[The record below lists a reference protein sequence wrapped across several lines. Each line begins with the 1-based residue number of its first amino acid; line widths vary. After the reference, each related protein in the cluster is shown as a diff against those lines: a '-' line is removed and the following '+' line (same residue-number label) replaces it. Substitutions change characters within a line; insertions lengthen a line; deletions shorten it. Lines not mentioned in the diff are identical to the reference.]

1 MPAKNRL
8 SLFTGLILT
17 LAVLAAGCA
26 PQTGGDVAPAL
37 TAALYEVSGTV
48 QTLKPSEGLFKDA
61 ADGTTIEVSDQVLT
75 YDNGRTRVDLSNGTI
90 VRVGP
95 LTTFTLEAVDVNASG
110 PFARFKLD
118 IGELWIILNGGQVN
132 VDTPAGLASV
142 RGSYLNVIVR
152 PDTGE
157 TIVTCLEGTCTLGND
172 GGSVTLGAG
181 ETARILNTS
190 LPPET
195 GKMDDQ
201 DVQRWL
207 DANPEATLVVVP
219 LSPVPDPATP
229 TPTATLDPAQPTN
242 TLEPTLTPTIGPS
255 PTPSA
260 TAIDCGPPDGWVIY
274 TVKAGETL
282 FGLGGAFQVP
292 VPDLQRANC
301 MGASVAILAG
311 QGLFVPNRAT
321 VTPTITPTPV
331 PTRTPAPTR
340 TSAAPASTNT
350 PVTPAPTKSPTPSS
364 TPVYTATMSGSGT
377 NAVFTSPIG
386 PNITSIG
393 ACTNFYSI
401 NVTDP
406 DGILTVKVVASVND
420 PAFTSPTYHLMSDQG
435 GGVYELNLSIDT
447 SANVGTDTVYY
458 RYEMVDNSGWTQ
470 KYPTTPRS
478 YTDALDCGPATA
490 TPDPNT
496 TFILIA
502 APGDMSTIIS
512 CTNQYTVEVA
522 DGDGVM
528 DVFLEY
534 SVNDPTFSTP
544 FPYYIAFNY
553 ISGNVWEVYANLD
566 SSTDGTPSATDT
578 VYWRIKAQDILYNST
593 YFPASYFQ
601 YDDPND
607 CSGI

>member
-1 MPAKNRL
+1 MLAKNRL
-8 SLFTGLILT
+8 SLLVGLILT

-26 PQTGGDVAPAL
+26 PQTGGATTPAL

-172 GGSVTLGAG
+172 GGTVTLGAG

-190 LPPET
+190 LPPQT

-219 LSPVPDPATP
+219 LSPVPDPVTP
-229 TPTATLDPAQPTN
+229 TPTATLDPSQPTS
-242 TLEPTLTPTIGPS
+242 TLEPTLTPTAGAS

-274 TVKAGETL
+274 VVKAGETL

-292 VPDLQRANC
+292 VPDLQKANC
-301 MGASVAILAG
+301 MGDSVAILAG

-331 PTRTPAPTR
+331 PTRTPTK
-340 TSAAPASTNT
+340 TSIPANTNT
-350 PVTPAPTKSPTPSS
+350 PVTPAPTKSPTTSP
-364 TPVYTATMSGSGT
+364 TPVYTATKSGSGT

-386 PNITSIG
+386 PDITSIG
-393 ACTNFYSI
+393 TCENFYSI

-406 DGILTVKVVASVND
+406 DGILTVKLVASVND
-420 PAFTSPTYHLMSDQG
+420 PAFTNPTYHLMFDQG
-435 GGVYELNLSIDT
+435 GGTYEINLAIDT
-447 SANVGTDTVYY
+447 SANVGSDTVYY
-458 RYEMVDNSGWTQ
+458 RFEMVDLPGWTQ
-470 KYPTTPRS
+470 RYPTTPRS
-478 YTDALDCGPATA
+478 FTDALDCGPATA
-490 TPDPNT
+490 TPDPST
-496 TFILIA
+496 TFILIN
-502 APGDMSTIIS
+502 APADSTTIIS
-512 CTNQYTVEVA
+512 CTNQYTVEVM
-522 DGDGVM
+522 DVDGVTG
-528 DVFLEY
+528 VYIEY
-534 SVNDPTFSTP
+534 SVNDPSFSTP
-544 FPYYIAFNY
+544 FPYVETFNY

-566 SSTDGTPSATDT
+566 SSTDGTPSVTDT
-578 VYWRIKAQDILYNST
+578 VYWRIKAQDGLSNIT
-593 YFPASYFQ
+593 YFPATYFQ
-601 YDDPND
+601 FDDPND
-607 CSGI
+607 CSGV